1 MLGGEAMGV
10 GGMSAMLKESM
21 ESMESEGVV
30 VESSAAESGA
40 SGAPAPGPD
49 SEPPDP
55 AYTPDVIELGLRK
68 LPAGLGGRGGE
79 NVVFK
84 WPTGERFD
92 GWAVDGVMAGR
103 GTCAFEGG
111 TRVIQLLLEVACA
124 RSDAREERIHALSS
138 KLPHVPPLCWPGTSS
153 RAARFWSATSR
164 TT

>member
-1 MLGGEAMGV
+1 MCN
-10 GGMSAMLKESM
+10 
-21 ESMESEGVV
+21 
-30 VESSAAESGA
+30 
-40 SGAPAPGPD
+40 PPTNNCRRD

-111 TRVIQLLLEVACA
+111 TRVIQLYLKLRVLEATP
-124 RSDAREERIHALSS
+124 ERNASTL
-138 KLPHVPPLCWPGTSS
+138 
-153 RAARFWSATSR
+153 
-164 TT
+164 

>member
-55 AYTPDVIELGLRK
+55 AYTPEVIELGLRK

-111 TRVIQLLLEVACA
+111 TRVIQLYLKLRLLEATPE
-124 RSDAREERIHALSS
+124 REASTL
-138 KLPHVPPLCWPGTSS
+138 
-153 RAARFWSATSR
+153 
-164 TT
+164 